1 MKLTWYAHS
10 FGFLR
15 YLAYEPF
22 NFSIY
27 LFIISIFLFNFQV
40 RGVLQMLQG
49 LSSSLFYWDES
60 VRSFCVKT
68 GIYVTHLSQKSVHVI
83 LNQFLYA
90 ATCLKIVEISVSRV
104 ETAGRISSPTLRAF
118 SSAVSAWLKVCGVA
132 LKLSDVFF

>member
-1 MKLTWYAHS
+1 MNRLI
-10 FGFLR
+10 
-15 YLAYEPF
+15 LAF
-22 NFSIY
+22 IY
-27 LFIISIFLFNFQV
+27 LLLVFLFNFQV

-83 LNQFLYA
+83 LNQFIYA
-90 ATCLKIVEISVSRV
+90 ATCLKLVEISVTRV
-104 ETAGRISSPTLRAF
+104 ETTGRINSPTLRAF

-132 LKLSDVFF
+132 LKLSDAFF